1 MNERYYY
8 LVHNNSH
15 FIEDIWHISRFCNC
29 SSVFRILNKYEVSL
43 NSGKLNR
50 LPENVV
56 IKIFKCH
63 KHMCEFLR
71 QYSYS
76 EFISEYG
83 MINNIDF
90 EKKEITTSEGVIV
103 HLSHHYC
110 KAIENNVLQLDL
122 SNLRYAYFILFAEDK
137 YDKDGNKCIE
147 KVWYLFH
154 KGFLSLPR
162 NSSYFVLFKNT
173 NYKIVQRRNF
183 CRLLIQYDSDKFFQL
198 ENVDIFIFEYHGN
211 HSYSIETNKGTLN
224 GQFTSRCFI
233 SAFAKILSLNS
244 TSNDR
249 SVFIFIL
256 YMDGHFERISNSPT
270 IANF

>member
-90 EKKEITTSEGVIV
+90 EKKGN
-103 HLSHHYC
+103 
-110 KAIENNVLQLDL
+110 NNVRGRYRSSITSLLQ
-122 SNLRYAYFILFAEDK
+122 SN
-137 YDKDGNKCIE
+137 
-147 KVWYLFH
+147 
-154 KGFLSLPR
+154 
-162 NSSYFVLFKNT
+162 
-173 NYKIVQRRNF
+173 
-183 CRLLIQYDSDKFFQL
+183 
-198 ENVDIFIFEYHGN
+198 
-211 HSYSIETNKGTLN
+211 
-224 GQFTSRCFI
+224 
-233 SAFAKILSLNS
+233 
-244 TSNDR
+244 
-249 SVFIFIL
+249 
-256 YMDGHFERISNSPT
+256 
-270 IANF
+270 